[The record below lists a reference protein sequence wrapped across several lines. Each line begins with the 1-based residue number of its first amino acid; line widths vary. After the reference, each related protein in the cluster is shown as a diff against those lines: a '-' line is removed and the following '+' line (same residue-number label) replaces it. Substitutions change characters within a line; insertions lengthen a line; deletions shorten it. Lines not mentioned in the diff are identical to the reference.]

1 MKLKII
7 LFGNVYQFK
16 DVKEVLVKVNELCL
30 GDVLVGVV
38 VVSLQECVVVK
49 QVLLEMMVV
58 DICNNLV
65 IVYEE
70 DCVMCLIQDDV
81 NEMVYNWIKNWS
93 ISELCEYVLSDEI
106 FVDDIVFICKG
117 LIFEVVV
124 VVVKICFNVDLIYGG
139 KKMLVI
145 KKVNIII
152 GILGIF
158 SCCLQLNDICDDVQS
173 IVV

>member
-38 VVSLQECVVVK
+38 VESLQQCVVVK
-49 QVLLEMMVV
+49 QVFFDMMVV

-65 IVYEE
+65 ILYEE

-81 NEMVYNWIKNWS
+81 NEIVYQWIKYWI
-93 ISELCEYVLSDEI
+93 ISDLWEYVFNDEVI
-106 FVDDIVFICKG
+106 SDDIVFVCKG

-152 GILGIF
+152 GLLGIF

>member
-16 DVKEVLVKVNELCL
+16 DVKEVLVKVNELCS

-38 VVSLQECVVVK
+38 AVSLQECVAVK
-49 QVLLEMMVV
+49 QVLSEMIVV

-65 IVYEE
+65 IVYED
-70 DCVMCLIQDDV
+70 DCVMWLIQDDV
-81 NEMVYNWIKNWS
+81 NEMVYNQIKNWS

-106 FVDDIVFICKG
+106 SVDDIVFICKG
-117 LIFEVVV
+117 LISEVVV
-124 VVVKICFNVDLIYGG
+124 VVVKICFNVDLIYGV
-139 KKMLVI
+139 KKMSVI

-158 SCCLQLNDICDDVQS
+158 SVCLQLNDICDDV
-173 IVV
+173 